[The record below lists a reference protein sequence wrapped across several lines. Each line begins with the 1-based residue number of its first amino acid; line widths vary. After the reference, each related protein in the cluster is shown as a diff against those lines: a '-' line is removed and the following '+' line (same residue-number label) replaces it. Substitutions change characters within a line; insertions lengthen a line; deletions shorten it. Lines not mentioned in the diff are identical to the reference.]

1 MKKLPIILTALRL
14 TLGLALGAGPACAQS
29 FGPSDGNGNVFVSLH
44 KVDAAP
50 AGRTAVNTRA
60 LRAYA
65 SEVQD
70 TFGPNSPKATG
81 GGSLGYNE
89 MLLTY

>member
-1 MKKLPIILTALRL
+1 MKKLPIILAALRL
-14 TLGLALGAGPACAQS
+14 TLGLALGAGPAHAQS
-29 FGPSDGNGNVFVSLH
+29 FATSDGNGNVFAFD
-44 KVDAAP
+44 KVAVAP
-50 AGRTAVNTRA
+50 AGRTAVHART

-65 SEVQD
+65 SEGQG

-89 MLLTY
+89 MLLKY